1 MSQPPTDLARGR
13 GTHVSELLR
22 IGVIGCG
29 DFATRAL
36 WPSLRHA
43 PVEIVYACAR
53 RPERAQHNKRV
64 FGAQKATTNVDEVV
78 ADDTVTALLV
88 IGPPQMQYE
97 LGTAALRAGKHI
109 FIEKPPAPTLAQT
122 IELAEAARVA
132 AVQCQIGFQ
141 KRFAPGYLWAR
152 TTAADPEFGSA
163 QLVKINYSHWRMA
176 DWRRHLT
183 IMSVHPIDL
192 ARFFLG
198 DPDQAYVLKRTEPN
212 GCGTCVLT
220 LLYSSGASAV
230 LNMSANDP
238 HVQEW
243 VEISSSNQ
251 LISVRNLVDYQHWP
265 AGQDP
270 AATKNCLQGS
280 FNAWRPEFAIP
291 YQQADSLWAKA
302 TRERWRRSPTRY
314 SPTALSHLLSTTA
327 WRPCASLKRSWRLVM
342 G

>member
-1 MSQPPTDLARGR
+1 MSQAPTDLALGK
-13 GTHVSELLR
+13 GTRVSELLR

-64 FGAQKATTNVDEVV
+64 FGAQRATTNVDEVL

-141 KRFAPGYLWAR
+141 KRFAPGYLW
-152 TTAADPEFGSA
+152 P
-163 QLVKINYSHWRMA
+163 VP
-176 DWRRHLT
+176 RR
-183 IMSVHPIDL
+183 
-192 ARFFLG
+192 
-198 DPDQAYVLKRTEPN
+198 
-212 GCGTCVLT
+212 
-220 LLYSSGASAV
+220 
-230 LNMSANDP
+230 
-238 HVQEW
+238 
-243 VEISSSNQ
+243 
-251 LISVRNLVDYQHWP
+251 
-265 AGQDP
+265 
-270 AATKNCLQGS
+270 
-280 FNAWRPEFAIP
+280 
-291 YQQADSLWAKA
+291 
-302 TRERWRRSPTRY
+302 PTR
-314 SPTALSHLLSTTA
+314 SSAPLSWSRSTIRTGEWPTGAGTL
-327 WRPCASLKRSWRLVM
+327 RL
-342 G
+342 